1 MKDKGNM
8 KNKRNRV
15 FFITV
20 IFCMVLALQA
30 FASET
35 PVTKIGI
42 KRIEATDT
50 ANGYL
55 EVGPASGT
63 QPGQFFS
70 YPHGEQF
77 LPGDTAEGILCLQL
91 PAELEPVTFT
101 LKAANSNKDEGIFGA
116 AVLQVIEGGET
127 VYEKTLPEF
136 AYSLSCGRTGT
147 EPAEKNIY
155 LKLVFP
161 KNGDQTEL
169 QKLKAQQLKF
179 ELELTAD
186 LMDYAVKR
194 YVPDTDNRIEVYQ
207 AFYNNRYYY
216 TESGTPSTEEY
227 YAEGTLTAAQEKEY
241 LSDYQV
247 IPGKTLDSAESY
259 YIDHKDGNRRVFIGA
274 SDLHFGTADD
284 AKALTDS
291 RGEENGTN
299 VRRGDPALPAEKQFD
314 GLHYTNGADG
324 IPGTADDKRIYAG
337 SSGYGSADDYYI
349 DDEDGDLFVYAG
361 TDLKFGTEDDV
372 KALEKS
378 AGVKNGTGVLRGDP
392 AFEAG
397 LQFGGEN
404 HAGGTHYYVG
414 GDGIPGTADDKEL
427 HAGTNGFGSAD
438 DFYIDD
444 EDGNLKVYSGYDP
457 VSGAQD
463 LIFGNANDAKEL
475 MTAGKKKNG
484 TCVLRGDPAQ
494 EAGLQFGGTGH
505 AGGDHYYTGH
515 DGIPGTK
522 DDKKISAGADGKYF
536 TKDDCYTDED
546 GLEVYSGFVTADGKT
561 ESRKQDLIFGNEN
574 DIKALTAKGGGKN
587 GTGVLRG
594 TAAEEAEQFG
604 GKNHAGGD
612 HYYVGNDRIPGT
624 ADDKLIR
631 PGYDGTYGKAGNYY
645 LDDEDG
651 DREVYIGKDLC
662 FGTADDAKAL
672 VKETG
677 DKNGTNVLRG
687 SETAVS
693 EQFGGTGHAGGKHL
707 TSGRDGIPGNSDD
720 KTVSAG
726 TDKTYGTADDFYL
739 EGKKEVYS
747 AEDLIFGTADDAM
760 KLDSGSNVRRGSAPE
775 PSEQFGGSDRTG
787 GSHYTNGPDTVP
799 GTADDKLIYR
809 TPEKEYAYY
818 IDGADGRS
826 VYIGEDK
833 TFGTADDA
841 KLLDNGTNVR
851 RGSSETAAEQF
862 GGTGYLEGAH
872 YWNGADGIPATADD
886 RVLNRGTDGA
896 FFTSDDHYA
905 DGADGLLVYAAED
918 ECFGT
923 EDDAKALKDSQ
934 GNLTG
939 ANVRRGTETAAAK
952 QFGGTDHAG
961 GDHYYSGNDLIPGTA
976 DDKKIF
982 AGTDGKFGTADDHY
996 TDDEDGNLDVFIGP
1010 DLHFGT
1016 ADDAKALADRN
1027 GKDGTNVLRG
1037 TGTEVS
1043 KQFGGADHTG
1053 AAHYYNGND
1062 GIPGTSDD
1070 KEVLTGTDRV
1080 YGSSDDY
1087 YADDEDGDL
1096 RVFIGQDL
1104 HFGTEDDAK
1113 EILNGQGEE
1122 TGTNVRR
1129 GTSAAAAEQFGGAG
1143 HAGGDHY
1150 YRGVN
1155 GIHGTADDRPV
1166 NAGTDGVFGTKDD
1179 SYTEERENLPVFC
1192 GKDLKFGTEDDAM
1205 GYPNASNVPRG
1216 ASAQAGEQFGRK
1228 GRAGE
1233 DYFRY
1238 TNGEDGIPGADP
1250 DGKTKAEDEDQ
1261 KIYPGEDKKYGTSD
1275 DYYIFDEKANMR
1287 AGQDLI
1293 WGTADDE
1300 LWDTGSDNK
1309 HGSWDDR
1316 KLGYPRDT
1324 SQKDTKSSWSGG
1336 GAVSGSFDSSVSP
1349 VGFAKAVEGTWSK
1362 DAFGR
1367 WTFVSEDGVQAKS
1380 KWVNIYNKSLGTSD
1394 WFYFDANGIMQTG
1407 WQKTGNGKWY
1417 CLRTAEDARYGAMEK
1432 GLYQDSSDGNFY
1444 YLDPVTGIMQTGWQK
1459 INGKY
1464 YYFAEESA
1472 GTSWFWNSQIGR
1484 WASRML
1490 GGHPYGAMYRNEK
1503 TPDGHQVD
1511 ATGARID

>member
-1 MKDKGNM
+1 MKDKRNM

-101 LKAANSNKDEGIFGA
+101 LKAAISNKDEGIFGA
-116 AVLQVIEGGET
+116 AVLQVIEGGKT

-136 AYSLSCGRTGT
+136 AYSLSFGRTGT

-179 ELELTAD
+179 ELKLTAD

-194 YVPDTDNRIEVYQ
+194 YALNTDNRIEVYQ

-216 TESGTPSTEEY
+216 TESGTPSTENY
-227 YAEGTLTAAQEKEY
+227 YAEGTLTADQEKTY

-259 YIDHKDGNRRVFIGA
+259 YIDHKDGNRRVFIGEA
-274 SDLHFGTADD
+274 DLHFGTADD

-299 VRRGDPALPAEKQFD
+299 VRRGDPSLPAEKQFD

-392 AFEAG
+392 ALEAG
-397 LQFGGEN
+397 LQFGGE
-404 HAGGTHYYVG
+404 
-414 GDGIPGTADDKEL
+414 
-427 HAGTNGFGSAD
+427 
-438 DFYIDD
+438 
-444 EDGNLKVYSGYDP
+444 
-457 VSGAQD
+457 
-463 LIFGNANDAKEL
+463 
-475 MTAGKKKNG
+475 
-484 TCVLRGDPAQ
+484 
-494 EAGLQFGGTGH
+494 
-505 AGGDHYYTGH
+505 
-515 DGIPGTK
+515 
-522 DDKKISAGADGKYF
+522 
-536 TKDDCYTDED
+536 
-546 GLEVYSGFVTADGKT
+546 
-561 ESRKQDLIFGNEN
+561 
-574 DIKALTAKGGGKN
+574 
-587 GTGVLRG
+587 
-594 TAAEEAEQFG
+594 
-604 GKNHAGGD
+604 NHAGGD

-651 DREVYIGKDLC
+651 DLEVYIGKDLC

-677 DKNGTNVLRG
+677 DRNGTNVLRG

-809 TPEKEYAYY
+809 TPEQEYAYY

-851 RGSSETAAEQF
+851 RGSSESAAEQF

-952 QFGGTDHAG
+952 QFGGTGNAG
-961 GDHYYSGNDLIPGTA
+961 GDHYYSGN
-976 DDKKIF
+976 
-982 AGTDGKFGTADDHY
+982 
-996 TDDEDGNLDVFIGP
+996 
-1010 DLHFGT
+1010 
-1016 ADDAKALADRN
+1016 
-1027 GKDGTNVLRG
+1027 
-1037 TGTEVS
+1037 
-1043 KQFGGADHTG
+1043 
-1053 AAHYYNGND
+1053 
-1062 GIPGTSDD
+1062 
-1070 KEVLTGTDRV
+1070 
-1080 YGSSDDY
+1080 
-1087 YADDEDGDL
+1087 
-1096 RVFIGQDL
+1096 
-1104 HFGTEDDAK
+1104 
-1113 EILNGQGEE
+1113 
-1122 TGTNVRR
+1122 
-1129 GTSAAAAEQFGGAG
+1129 
-1143 HAGGDHY
+1143 
-1150 YRGVN
+1150 
-1155 GIHGTADDRPV
+1155 
-1166 NAGTDGVFGTKDD
+1166 
-1179 SYTEERENLPVFC
+1179 
-1192 GKDLKFGTEDDAM
+1192 
-1205 GYPNASNVPRG
+1205 
-1216 ASAQAGEQFGRK
+1216 
-1228 GRAGE
+1228 
-1233 DYFRY
+1233 
-1238 TNGEDGIPGADP
+1238 
-1250 DGKTKAEDEDQ
+1250 
-1261 KIYPGEDKKYGTSD
+1261 
-1275 DYYIFDEKANMR
+1275 
-1287 AGQDLI
+1287 DLI

-1349 VGFAKAVEGTWSK
+1349 VGFAKAVEGTWTK

-1367 WTFVSEDGVQAKS
+1367 WSFVSEDGVQAKS

-1464 YYFAEESA
+1464 YYFAEEST